1 MSKLDIGAVKT
12 LKIDVLTET
21 GWFDDVRFKQNMA
34 DYGGAAQSQ
43 YRVVWDPENAG
54 GYAALLT
61 LTSLDGDERKILLDT
76 GWNNDWMDYVFARRQ
91 VDRMLERGEIDFMVL
106 SHWHLDHFWGIELTL
121 KHNPQLRIYA
131 PATWREE
138 DRLLLKEKGNIEVE
152 DHEGRTVPF
161 AGTASPM
168 KAISFSPRR
177 RAKTAA
183 ASTACCQAWRFG
195 CSIARCYCR

>member
-1 MSKLDIGAVKT
+1 MNKLDIGTVKS

-43 YRVVWDPENAG
+43 YRVAWDPENAG

-76 GWNNDWMDYVFARRQ
+76 GWNNDWMDYVFARHQ

-106 SHWHLDHFWGIELTL
+106 SHWHLDHFWGIEFDAQAQSAAQTL
-121 KHNPQLRIYA
+121 RPGHMARGGPA
-131 PATWREE
+131 PVEGKREYRGRGSRRP
-138 DRLLLKEKGNIEVE
+138 DRLHLQE
-152 DHEGRTVPF
+152 
-161 AGTASPM
+161 
-168 KAISFSPRR
+168 RR
-177 RAKTAA
+177 PP
-183 ASTACCQAWRFG
+183 
-195 CSIARCYCR
+195 